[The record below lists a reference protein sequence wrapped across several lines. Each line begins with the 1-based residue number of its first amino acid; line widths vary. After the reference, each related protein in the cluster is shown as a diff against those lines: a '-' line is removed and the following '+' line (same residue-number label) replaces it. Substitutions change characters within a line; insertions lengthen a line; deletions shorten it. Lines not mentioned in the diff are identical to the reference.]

1 VYRRKSVV
9 GLGTEFHRQDDGSVR
24 TITLHQNGDAFG
36 GSFPFATVDFGRG
49 AAAAVTGFRASNGRT
64 RGVWFQRVE

>member
-1 VYRRKSVV
+1 M
-9 GLGTEFHRQDDGSVR
+9 R

-64 RGVWFQRVE
+64 RGVWFERVE